1 MELKHGILNEEEIV
15 AMQMRELER
24 AKESLS
30 TEIIKIRE
38 EMERSTKQM

>member
-15 AMQMRELER
+15 VVQIRELER
-24 AKESLS
+24 AKEALS